1 MIADFQKI
9 FDTPSSGPYYPGKI
23 ENLFING
30 ISFYL
35 GKTLTISS
43 PNIQNMEM
51 GENVWIIKL
60 RDPKKY
66 KDFILVSNKKYVKWV
81 SIKQITAY

>member
-1 MIADFQKI
+1 MTADFQKI

-23 ENLFING
+23 ESLFING
-30 ISFYL
+30 ISLYL

-43 PNIQNMEM
+43 PDIQNMEK
-51 GENVWIIKL
+51 GETVWIVKL

-66 KDFILVSNKKYVKWV
+66 RNFILVSNKKYVAWV
-81 SIKQITAY
+81 SIKQIIAY